1 MILKRY
7 IPIAIVG
14 FFGSLT
20 LFGWFIESEGIKAFI
35 DDDATQWYDI
45 IASFA
50 IFLGALN
57 LLKLQFL
64 KVLKQQ
70 SGWEYSVVAIVSF
83 FAVFVIGFFM
93 RGAFVVDIPSLDIEE
108 TYFTQKS
115 AVEAVNELR
124 DSGDI
129 TEEIVDEIETKQF
142 LDIEKKKAE
151 EKEKILD
158 LAKKE
163 LLGLLAGSDI
173 KKREKKI
180 AKLENNLKEDLENI
194 DEGEDINFYASTDN
208 ISGSLFIKG
217 VVKPAQ
223 WGAHIQ
229 TEGGLFKWMFDNIF
243 TPLSATM
250 FALLAF
256 YVASAS
262 YRAFRA
268 RNFEA
273 TLLLLAGIII
283 MIGRVPLGSL
293 IPSWIIMYLLVLV
306 LGIVVNTY
314 FKSRELVFSVVA
326 LGLLGVTAFFLYL
339 DSTTVVDIFGAFITG
354 GVISGF
360 EVLGSWFTGWPI
372 DQPSIFYLPA
382 LQEWIYTVPNLAGA
396 RAIMIGIGLGIIV
409 TSLRYI
415 FGLEKSYIGD
425 Q

>member
-1 MILKRY
+1 MIWKRY

-20 LFGWFIESEGIKAFI
+20 LFGWFIENEGIKSFI

-64 KVLKQQ
+64 KVLKRKA
-70 SGWEYSVVAIVSF
+70 GWEYSVVAILSF
-83 FAVFVIGFFM
+83 LIVFVIGFFM
-93 RGAFVVDIPSLDIEE
+93 RGAFVVDIPNTDIQS
-108 TYFTQKS
+108 TYFTQG
-115 AVEAVNELR
+115 AAEEAVNHLK
-124 DSGDI
+124 DSGI
-129 TEEIVDEIETKQF
+129 T
-142 LDIEKKKAE
+142 
-151 EKEKILD
+151 
-158 LAKKE
+158 
-163 LLGLLAGSDI
+163 
-173 KKREKKI
+173 
-180 AKLENNLKEDLENI
+180 
-194 DEGEDINFYASTDN
+194 ASIT
-208 ISGSLFIKG
+208 
-217 VVKPAQ
+217 PAQ

-283 MIGRVPLGSL
+283 MIGRVPIGSL
-293 IPSWIIMYLLVLV
+293 ISSWMIMYLLVLV
-306 LGIVVNTY
+306 IGILINTY
-314 FKSRELVFSVVA
+314 FRSRQLVFGWVA
-326 LGLLGVTAFFLYL
+326 LGLIGVT
-339 DSTTVVDIFGAFITG
+339 
-354 GVISGF
+354 
-360 EVLGSWFTGWPI
+360 VLGSSMGWPI
-372 DQPSIFYLPA
+372 DQPAVFYLPA

-396 RAIMIGIGLGIIV
+396 RAIMIGIGLGVVV

-415 FGLEKSYIGD
+415 FGLEKSYIGN

>member
-1 MILKRY
+1 MIWKRY

-20 LFGWFIESEGIKAFI
+20 LFGWFIENEGIKAFI

-64 KVLKQQ
+64 KVLKRRA
-70 SGWEYSVVAIVSF
+70 GWEYSVVAILSF
-83 FAVFVIGFFM
+83 FIVFVIGFFM
-93 RGAFVVDIPSLDIEE
+93 RGAFVVDIPNTDIQS
-108 TYFTQKS
+108 TYFTQG
-115 AVEAVNELR
+115 AAEEAVNHLK
-124 DSGDI
+124 DSGI
-129 TEEIVDEIETKQF
+129 T
-142 LDIEKKKAE
+142 
-151 EKEKILD
+151 
-158 LAKKE
+158 
-163 LLGLLAGSDI
+163 
-173 KKREKKI
+173 
-180 AKLENNLKEDLENI
+180 
-194 DEGEDINFYASTDN
+194 ASIT
-208 ISGSLFIKG
+208 
-217 VVKPAQ
+217 PAQ

-283 MIGRVPLGSL
+283 MIGRVPIGSL
-293 IPSWIIMYLLVLV
+293 ISSWMIMYLLVLV
-306 LGIVVNTY
+306 IGILINTY
-314 FKSRELVFSVVA
+314 FRSRQLVFGWVA
-326 LGLLGVTAFFLYL
+326 LGLIGVT
-339 DSTTVVDIFGAFITG
+339 
-354 GVISGF
+354 
-360 EVLGSWFTGWPI
+360 VLGSSMGWPI
-372 DQPSIFYLPA
+372 DQPAVFFLPA

-396 RAIMIGIGLGIIV
+396 RAIMIGIGLGVIV

>member
-1 MILKRY
+1 MIWKRY

-20 LFGWFIESEGIKAFI
+20 LFGWFIENEGIKAFI

-64 KVLKQQ
+64 KVLKRQ
-70 SGWEYSVVAIVSF
+70 SGWQYSVVAIVSF
-83 FAVFVIGFFM
+83 FIVFVMGFFM
-93 RGAFVVDIPSLDIEE
+93 RGAFVVDIPNTDVQS
-108 TYFTQKS
+108 TYFTQG
-115 AVEAVNELR
+115 AAEEAVNQLK
-124 DSGDI
+124 DSGVTASI
-129 TEEIVDEIETKQF
+129 T
-142 LDIEKKKAE
+142 
-151 EKEKILD
+151 
-158 LAKKE
+158 
-163 LLGLLAGSDI
+163 
-173 KKREKKI
+173 
-180 AKLENNLKEDLENI
+180 
-194 DEGEDINFYASTDN
+194 
-208 ISGSLFIKG
+208 
-217 VVKPAQ
+217 PAQ

-268 RNFEA
+268 RNLEA

-283 MIGRVPLGSL
+283 MIGRVPIGSL
-293 IPSWIIMYLLVLV
+293 ISSWTIMYLLVLII
-306 LGIVVNTY
+306 GILINTY
-314 FKSRELVFSVVA
+314 FKNRKLVFGWIT
-326 LGLLGVTAFFLYL
+326 LGLIGVT
-339 DSTTVVDIFGAFITG
+339 
-354 GVISGF
+354 
-360 EVLGSWFTGWPI
+360 VLGSSMGWPI
-372 DQPSIFYLPA
+372 DQPAVFYLPA

>member
-1 MILKRY
+1 MIWKRY

-20 LFGWFIESEGIKAFI
+20 LFGWFIENEGIKAFI

-64 KVLKQQ
+64 KVLKRRA
-70 SGWEYSVVAIVSF
+70 GWEYSVVAILSF
-83 FAVFVIGFFM
+83 FIVFVIGFFM
-93 RGAFVVDIPSLDIEE
+93 RGAFVVDIPNTDIQS
-108 TYFTQKS
+108 TYFTQG
-115 AVEAVNELR
+115 AAEEAVNHLK
-124 DSGDI
+124 DSGI
-129 TEEIVDEIETKQF
+129 T
-142 LDIEKKKAE
+142 
-151 EKEKILD
+151 
-158 LAKKE
+158 
-163 LLGLLAGSDI
+163 
-173 KKREKKI
+173 
-180 AKLENNLKEDLENI
+180 
-194 DEGEDINFYASTDN
+194 ASIT
-208 ISGSLFIKG
+208 
-217 VVKPAQ
+217 PAQ

-283 MIGRVPLGSL
+283 MIGRVPIGSL
-293 IPSWIIMYLLVLV
+293 ISSWMIMYLLVLV
-306 LGIVVNTY
+306 IGILINTY
-314 FKSRELVFSVVA
+314 FRSRQLVFGWVA
-326 LGLLGVTAFFLYL
+326 LGLIGVT
-339 DSTTVVDIFGAFITG
+339 
-354 GVISGF
+354 
-360 EVLGSWFTGWPI
+360 VLGSSMGWPI
-372 DQPSIFYLPA
+372 DQPAVFYLPA

-396 RAIMIGIGLGIIV
+396 RAIMIGIGLGVIV

>member
-1 MILKRY
+1 MIWKRY

-20 LFGWFIESEGIKAFI
+20 LFGWFIENEGIKAFI

-64 KVLKQQ
+64 KVLKRQ
-70 SGWEYSVVAIVSF
+70 SGWEYSVVAILSF
-83 FAVFVIGFFM
+83 FIVFVIGFFM
-93 RGAFVVDIPSLDIEE
+93 RGAFVVDIPNTDIQS
-108 TYFTQKS
+108 TYFTQG
-115 AVEAVNELR
+115 AAEEAVNHLK
-124 DSGDI
+124 DSGI
-129 TEEIVDEIETKQF
+129 T
-142 LDIEKKKAE
+142 
-151 EKEKILD
+151 
-158 LAKKE
+158 
-163 LLGLLAGSDI
+163 
-173 KKREKKI
+173 
-180 AKLENNLKEDLENI
+180 
-194 DEGEDINFYASTDN
+194 ASIT
-208 ISGSLFIKG
+208 
-217 VVKPAQ
+217 PAQ

-283 MIGRVPLGSL
+283 MIGRVPIGSL
-293 IPSWIIMYLLVLV
+293 ISSWTIMYLLVLV
-306 LGIVVNTY
+306 IGIIINTY
-314 FKSRELVFSVVA
+314 FKNRKFVFGWIA
-326 LGLLGVTAFFLYL
+326 LGLIGVT
-339 DSTTVVDIFGAFITG
+339 
-354 GVISGF
+354 
-360 EVLGSWFTGWPI
+360 VLGSSMGWPI
-372 DQPSIFYLPA
+372 DQPAVFYLPA

>member
-1 MILKRY
+1 MFLKRY
-7 IPIAIVG
+7 IPIGIVA

-20 LFGWFIESEGIKAFI
+20 LFGWFIDNESVEAFVN
-35 DDDATQWYDI
+35 DDATQWYDI

-64 KVLKQQ
+64 KVVKRQ
-70 SGWEYSVVAIVSF
+70 SGWQYSVVAIASF
-83 FAVFVIGFFM
+83 FFAFTIGFFM
-93 RGAFVVDIPSLDIEE
+93 KGAFFVGEE
-108 TYFTQKS
+108 VYFTKS
-115 AVEAVNELR
+115 AAEDSFIEKSLTESGFWSGAYIVGDEIYFSEDTAKEAVL
-124 DSGDI
+124 G
-129 TEEIVDEIETKQF
+129 KG
-142 LDIEKKKAE
+142 LD
-151 EKEKILD
+151 
-158 LAKKE
+158 
-163 LLGLLAGSDI
+163 
-173 KKREKKI
+173 
-180 AKLENNLKEDLENI
+180 KL
-194 DEGEDINFYASTDN
+194 
-208 ISGSLFIKG
+208 
-217 VVKPAQ
+217 VVPVQ
-223 WGAHIQ
+223 WGAHIS

-283 MIGRVPLGSL
+283 MLGRVPVGSL
-293 IPSWIIMYLLVLV
+293 ITPWMVMYLLVF
-306 LGIVVNTY
+306 VVTIFMANY
-314 FKSRELVFSVVA
+314 FKDRKIIFGSFVI
-326 LGLLGVTAFFLYL
+326 GLLGVTVLGINMDWNPTEPAIFFL
-339 DSTTVVDIFGAFITG
+339 
-354 GVISGF
+354 
-360 EVLGSWFTGWPI
+360 
-372 DQPSIFYLPA
+372 PS

>member
-1 MILKRY
+1 MIWKRY

-20 LFGWFIESEGIKAFI
+20 LFGWFIENEGIKAFI

-64 KVLKQQ
+64 KVLKRQ
-70 SGWEYSVVAIVSF
+70 SGWQYSVVAIVSF
-83 FAVFVIGFFM
+83 FIVFVMGFFM
-93 RGAFVVDIPSLDIEE
+93 RGAFVVDIPNTDVQS
-108 TYFTQKS
+108 TYFTQG
-115 AVEAVNELR
+115 AAEEAVNQLK
-124 DSGDI
+124 DSGVTASI
-129 TEEIVDEIETKQF
+129 T
-142 LDIEKKKAE
+142 
-151 EKEKILD
+151 
-158 LAKKE
+158 
-163 LLGLLAGSDI
+163 
-173 KKREKKI
+173 
-180 AKLENNLKEDLENI
+180 
-194 DEGEDINFYASTDN
+194 
-208 ISGSLFIKG
+208 
-217 VVKPAQ
+217 PAQ

-283 MIGRVPLGSL
+283 MIGRVPIGSL
-293 IPSWIIMYLLVLV
+293 ISSWMIMYLLVLV
-306 LGIVVNTY
+306 IGILINTY
-314 FKSRELVFSVVA
+314 FRSRQLVFGWVA
-326 LGLLGVTAFFLYL
+326 LGLIGVT
-339 DSTTVVDIFGAFITG
+339 
-354 GVISGF
+354 
-360 EVLGSWFTGWPI
+360 VLGSSMGWPI
-372 DQPSIFYLPA
+372 DQPAVFYLPA

-396 RAIMIGIGLGIIV
+396 RAIMIGIGLGVIV

>member
-1 MILKRY
+1 MIWKRY

-20 LFGWFIESEGIKAFI
+20 LFGWFIENEGIKSFI

-64 KVLKQQ
+64 KVLKRKA
-70 SGWEYSVVAIVSF
+70 GWEYSVVAILSF
-83 FAVFVIGFFM
+83 LIVFVIGFFM
-93 RGAFVVDIPSLDIEE
+93 RGAFVVDIPNTDIQS
-108 TYFTQKS
+108 TYFTQG
-115 AVEAVNELR
+115 AAEEAVNHLK
-124 DSGDI
+124 DSGI
-129 TEEIVDEIETKQF
+129 T
-142 LDIEKKKAE
+142 
-151 EKEKILD
+151 
-158 LAKKE
+158 
-163 LLGLLAGSDI
+163 
-173 KKREKKI
+173 
-180 AKLENNLKEDLENI
+180 
-194 DEGEDINFYASTDN
+194 ASIT
-208 ISGSLFIKG
+208 
-217 VVKPAQ
+217 PAQ

-283 MIGRVPLGSL
+283 MIGRVPIGSL
-293 IPSWIIMYLLVLV
+293 ISSWMIMYLLVLV
-306 LGIVVNTY
+306 IGILINTY
-314 FKSRELVFSVVA
+314 FRSRQLVFGWVA
-326 LGLLGVTAFFLYL
+326 LGLIGVT
-339 DSTTVVDIFGAFITG
+339 
-354 GVISGF
+354 
-360 EVLGSWFTGWPI
+360 VLGSSMGWPI
-372 DQPSIFYLPA
+372 DQPAVFYLPA

-396 RAIMIGIGLGIIV
+396 RAIMIGIGLGVIV

>member
-1 MILKRY
+1 MIWKRY

-20 LFGWFIESEGIKAFI
+20 LFGWFIENEGIKSFI

-64 KVLKQQ
+64 KVLKRRA
-70 SGWEYSVVAIVSF
+70 GWEYSVVAILSF
-83 FAVFVIGFFM
+83 FIVFVIGFFM
-93 RGAFVVDIPSLDIEE
+93 RGAFIVDIPDTDIQS
-108 TYFTQKS
+108 TYFTQG
-115 AVEAVNELR
+115 AAEEAVNHLK
-124 DSGDI
+124 DSGI
-129 TEEIVDEIETKQF
+129 T
-142 LDIEKKKAE
+142 
-151 EKEKILD
+151 
-158 LAKKE
+158 
-163 LLGLLAGSDI
+163 
-173 KKREKKI
+173 
-180 AKLENNLKEDLENI
+180 
-194 DEGEDINFYASTDN
+194 ASIT
-208 ISGSLFIKG
+208 
-217 VVKPAQ
+217 PAQ

-229 TEGGLFKWMFDNIF
+229 TDGGLFKWMFDNIF

-273 TLLLLAGIII
+273 TLLLLAGFII
-283 MIGRVPLGSL
+283 MIGRVPIGSL
-293 IPSWIIMYLLVLV
+293 ISSWMIMYLLVLV
-306 LGIVVNTY
+306 IGILINTY
-314 FKSRELVFSVVA
+314 FRSRQLVFGWVA
-326 LGLLGVTAFFLYL
+326 LGLIGVT
-339 DSTTVVDIFGAFITG
+339 
-354 GVISGF
+354 
-360 EVLGSWFTGWPI
+360 VLGSSMGWPI
-372 DQPSIFYLPA
+372 DQPAVFFLPA

-396 RAIMIGIGLGIIV
+396 RAIMIGIGLGVIV

>member
-1 MILKRY
+1 MIWKRY

-20 LFGWFIESEGIKAFI
+20 LFGWFIENEGIKSFI

-64 KVLKQQ
+64 KVLKRRA
-70 SGWEYSVVAIVSF
+70 GWEYSVVAILSF
-83 FAVFVIGFFM
+83 FIVFVIGFFM
-93 RGAFVVDIPSLDIEE
+93 RGAFVVDIPNTDIQS
-108 TYFTQKS
+108 TYFTQG
-115 AVEAVNELR
+115 AAEEAVNHLK
-124 DSGDI
+124 DSGI
-129 TEEIVDEIETKQF
+129 T
-142 LDIEKKKAE
+142 
-151 EKEKILD
+151 
-158 LAKKE
+158 
-163 LLGLLAGSDI
+163 
-173 KKREKKI
+173 
-180 AKLENNLKEDLENI
+180 
-194 DEGEDINFYASTDN
+194 ASIT
-208 ISGSLFIKG
+208 
-217 VVKPAQ
+217 PAQ

-283 MIGRVPLGSL
+283 MIGRVPIGSL
-293 IPSWIIMYLLVLV
+293 ISSWMIMYLLVLV
-306 LGIVVNTY
+306 IGILINTY
-314 FKSRELVFSVVA
+314 FRSRQLVFGWVA
-326 LGLLGVTAFFLYL
+326 LGLIGVT
-339 DSTTVVDIFGAFITG
+339 
-354 GVISGF
+354 
-360 EVLGSWFTGWPI
+360 VLGSSMGWPI
-372 DQPSIFYLPA
+372 DQPAVFFLPA

-396 RAIMIGIGLGIIV
+396 RAIMIGIGLGVIV